1 MYLLPPSIEFTTVK
15 NRWVGNSVE
24 ECLKS
29 WTRQKEL
36 KEWKVMPCPTIWDLY
51 LAIKS
56 YLFVDKFVVPSLQFS
71 YQIISMAIAE
81 ALQASIHSRKER
93 KMENLVLIKE
103 KVWRFFYGQ
112 RKVPWDSSSVG
123 CIFLN

>member
-1 MYLLPPSIEFTTVK
+1 MYLLPPSLEFTRVK

-51 LAIKS
+51 LARNS
-56 YLFVDKFVVPSLQFS
+56 FLFVEKAISPSFQCS
-71 YQIISMAIAE
+71 YQIRSMAIA
-81 ALQASIHSRKER
+81 
-93 KMENLVLIKE
+93 
-103 KVWRFFYGQ
+103 
-112 RKVPWDSSSVG
+112 
-123 CIFLN
+123 